1 MITVKTWRDPYE
13 SGFSPT
19 KPKEIEIQPGLT
31 VLVGCNGAGKTTLL
45 RNIKEEMKRQSI
57 PCYLHDNLKDGGS
70 SSINEAIFFGKTEL
84 GVALWSSSEG
94 EAIKINFGQLST
106 KFKRFLQNGF
116 FDRRTN
122 RLVKLFQEE
131 SDKKE
136 ISNKRVLLF
145 DAVDSGLSV
154 DSIIEIKE
162 VFDLILEDS
171 KELGVEVYII
181 ISANEYEL
189 ARNTDCFDVNEGK
202 YVKFDDYEAYRTFII
217 RSRKK
222 KEKRIE
228 KQAIWFENKK
238 KREEEALAR
247 RKAKYEPLIAQ
258 IKEKAKIEGRELNWR
273 ERNKIRD
280 YEQIIKEK

>member
-1 MITVKTWRDPYE
+1 MITIKTWRDPYK

-45 RNIKEEMKRQSI
+45 HNIKDEMKRQNI

-70 SSINEAIFFGKTEL
+70 SSISEAIFFGNTAL
-84 GVALWSSSEG
+84 GATLWTSSEG
-94 EAIKINFGQLST
+94 EAIKINFGNLSL
-106 KFKRFLQNGF
+106 KFKEFLKSGF
-116 FDRRTN
+116 FDTKSN
-122 RLVKLFQEE
+122 RIARVFKEDTDE
-131 SDKKE
+131 KE
-136 ISNKRVLLF
+136 ICNKRVLLF

-162 VFDLILEDS
+162 VFHLLLEEAKTFD
-171 KELGVEVYII
+171 VEIYII

-189 ARNTDCFDVNEGK
+189 ARNADCFDVNDGK
-202 YVKFDDYEAYRTFII
+202 YIKFDNYESYRTFII
-217 RSRKK
+217 KSRKK

-238 KREEEALAR
+238 KKEEEALAR
-247 RKAKYEPLIAQ
+247 RKAKYEPLIAK
-258 IKEKAKIEGRELNWR
+258 IKEKAKNEERELNWR
-273 ERNKIRD
+273 ERDKIRN
-280 YEQIIKEK
+280 YERMIHQ